1 MSNILIA
8 DAGSTKTDWSLIS
21 VTKNDISRFK
31 SLGINPVQQ
40 SSEQIFH
47 VIDSFHHQLHDIK
60 IDKIYFFGAGCLD
73 SLYKKK
79 IRDILQELFNPCYIT
94 VESDVIGAAKAL
106 FGKDAGLV
114 ALLGTGSNTA
124 LCADE
129 KIQYQIP
136 SLGYILGDEG
146 SGSAM
151 GKTLINKI
159 FKQQLSDSITIK
171 FQDAFHLDINEVINH
186 VYRQPS
192 PAAYLASFVPFLK
205 ENIHNTEIRNLV
217 ENELDNF
224 FIKNILPYKISPDM
238 PMGFV
243 GSIAF
248 IFKDILTLLAQKHQL
263 TITKIIKAP
272 MPELEKFY
280 SKIN

>member
-47 VIDSFHHQLHDIK
+47 VIDSFYGQLHDIK

-94 VESDVIGAAKAL
+94 VESDVMAGAKAL

-124 LCADE
+124 LYGDE

-171 FQDAFHLDINEVINH
+171 FQEAFHLDISEVINH
-186 VYRQPS
+186 VYRQPA

-238 PMGFV
+238 PVGFI
-243 GSIAF
+243 GSVAL
-248 IFKDILTLLAQKHQL
+248 IFKDILTLIAQKHKL